1 MSLVL
6 CQVLEINNTNN
17 ISSVVSYVLFNI
29 PLSLFEVSKTLFFFL
44 NNCLIFNIICF
55 LHPLTLY

>member
-29 PLSLFEVSKTLFFFL
+29 PLSLFEVSKTLLFFIVTPFFL
-44 NNCLIFNIICF
+44 TIV
-55 LHPLTLY
+55 